1 LASTIDSNKKKPD
14 PKRVA
19 FVILRK
25 QITQNTTINSH
36 VITQKGQ
43 KKDKDTTIHHAKTPE
58 ETQKHWKKRRNTTHK
73 HHSQRKIPEKI
84 LKYQKIPFAH
94 TKTPRKHK
102 HLKIS
107 RAKTPLNSR
116 KKKHGFYFT
125 RHHKIPEKNTVFT
138 LLVTTNTRK
147 NT

>member
-1 LASTIDSNKKKPD
+1 MASTIDSNKKKPD

-58 ETQKHWKKRRNTTHK
+58 ETQKHRKKHRNTTHK
-73 HHSQRKIPEKI
+73 HHSHKKIPE
-84 LKYQKIPFAH
+84 
-94 TKTPRKHK
+94 
-102 HLKIS
+102 
-107 RAKTPLNSR
+107 
-116 KKKHGFYFT
+116 
-125 RHHKIPEKNTVFT
+125 
-138 LLVTTNTRK
+138 
-147 NT
+147 